1 MRAFLT
7 ANGFEIA
14 YSDVFRKG
22 NLCVRPVDSSLDLF
36 VYVWTEEQLKKPEN
50 VRIEGDKILW
60 DAVENATGYTV
71 YVDGVEAAKGIK
83 KTEHTIGYSHK
94 DGKDHIITVVATSD
108 KYMSS
113 PKSDELVYNSSK

>member
-36 VYVWTEEQLKKPEN
+36 VYVWTEEQLEKPEN

-83 KTEHTIGYSHK
+83 KTEYIIGYSHK
-94 DGKDHIITVVATSD
+94 DGKDHIITIVATS
-108 KYMSS
+108 
-113 PKSDELVYNSSK
+113 N